1 MKLGSYR
8 ILNAI
13 KTSAYKDAYKE
24 LCEYFGMSAE
34 PDHKITTILDIEN
47 NAFKIH
53 TWQDGYMYVWE
64 KGRGFSS
71 PVPAFGISM
80 SIVWHSLDEAE

>member
-1 MKLGSYR
+1 MKLGSYS
-8 ILNAI
+8 ILKAI
-13 KTSAYKDAYKE
+13 KTSDYLDAYIA
-24 LCEYFGMSAE
+24 LCDYYSMCPESG
-34 PDHKITTILDIEN
+34 HKITTILDVEN
-47 NAFKIH
+47 NACKMH

-64 KGRGFSS
+64 KGQGFSP